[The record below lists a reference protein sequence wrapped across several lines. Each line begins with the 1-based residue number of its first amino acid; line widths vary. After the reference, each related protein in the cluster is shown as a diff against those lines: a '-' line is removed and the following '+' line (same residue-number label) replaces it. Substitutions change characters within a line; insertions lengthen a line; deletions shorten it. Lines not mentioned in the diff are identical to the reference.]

1 MPRAWRAMERA
12 SRMSLLRPCRM
23 LRGFGPRARAAA
35 FQRDRSSADCILRAR
50 RDLGLVLYSSP
61 LLRSPARIATQEA
74 LCSGDGLGTF
84 LQPMITIPAPGVV
97 VDDALNPPP
106 LACLPLGAG

>member
-1 MPRAWRAMERA
+1 MPRARRAVERA
-12 SRMSLLRPCRM
+12 SRMSFLRPCRM

-35 FQRDRSSADCILRAR
+35 FQRDRPSADCIRRAR

-61 LLRSPARIATQEA
+61 LLRSPAGIATQET

-84 LQPMITIPAPGVV
+84 PQAITYAKPQNVK
-97 VDDALNPPP
+97 N
-106 LACLPLGAG
+106 CLW